1 MTLKRIEPQSC
12 AIQIVRYAR
21 AYYARI
27 YAPQHEKQFETVLEA
42 LIKTVERRF
51 CLYITKKQPIFRPT
65 VFQGVTNMNKP
76 NKERI
81 ANAPV
86 RHYD

>member
-1 MTLKRIEPQSC
+1 MRGFTRHAAIKGLK
-12 AIQIVRYAR
+12 AA
-21 AYYARI
+21 
-27 YAPQHEKQFETVLEA
+27 LEA
-42 LIKTVERRF
+42 LIKTVERRSV
-51 CLYITKKQPIFRPT
+51 YITQKKQSIFRST
-65 VFQGVTNMNKP
+65 VFQGVTNMNQP

>member
-1 MTLKRIEPQSC
+1 MPGFTRHAAMKGLN
-12 AIQIVRYAR
+12 AA
-21 AYYARI
+21 
-27 YAPQHEKQFETVLEA
+27 LEA

-51 CLYITKKQPIFRPT
+51 VYIYKKQPIFRPT
-65 VFQGVTNMNKP
+65 VLKGVTNMNQP

-86 RHYD
+86 RHYDQF